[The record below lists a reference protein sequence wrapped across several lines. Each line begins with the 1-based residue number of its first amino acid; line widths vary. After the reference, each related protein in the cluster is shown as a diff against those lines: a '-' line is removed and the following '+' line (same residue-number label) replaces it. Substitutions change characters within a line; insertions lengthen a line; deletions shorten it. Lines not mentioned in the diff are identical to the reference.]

1 MSQSLPLTYSHLF
14 ASFFHQDLLSP
25 DASLVSLALATLP
38 SLLNAQLAQ
47 DLTHDISSLLT
58 HSKPTVRK
66 RAVLSLYRVFEKYP
80 EALIDNVERLRERL
94 GDDDQGPFAACRA
107 AQRPVRPMNL
117 TFYLFCLYSL
127 TRRCLCDCQRPD
139 GTCGQERG
147 QLLASRSSAVR
158 DPLHKSEQLD
168 VDQGRQTGAPTL
180 SKASWLLY

>member
-1 MSQSLPLTYSHLF
+1 MSRSLPLTYSHLF

-107 AQRPVRPMNL
+107 AQRACSTDEPDHL
-117 TFYLFCLYSL
+117 SL
-127 TRRCLCDCQRPD
+127 L
-139 GTCGQERG
+139 
-147 QLLASRSSAVR
+147 
-158 DPLHKSEQLD
+158 PLPSHQ
-168 VDQGRQTGAPTL
+168 AL
-180 SKASWLLY
+180 SLRLSTS